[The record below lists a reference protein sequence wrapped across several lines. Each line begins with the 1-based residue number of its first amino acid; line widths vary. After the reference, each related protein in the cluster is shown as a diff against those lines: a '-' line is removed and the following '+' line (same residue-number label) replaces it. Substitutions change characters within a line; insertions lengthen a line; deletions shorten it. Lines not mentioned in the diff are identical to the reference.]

1 MMKTEPPQA
10 SPGGGKAAARITVG
24 NLLAVMV
31 GGFLGAAL
39 RVGLGFA
46 FPEGGGFPTTT
57 LVVNLSGTAA
67 LAALTSYWQVTH
79 RGRPWL
85 RAGIGTGFLGAY
97 TTFSS
102 LVLFVLDSPLPLA
115 LSALLVSLS
124 GCAAVAW
131 LVMAGVERM
140 VRPTVEAQ
148 PDPGAAAPGMR
159 SENGG
164 EGS

>member
-1 MMKTEPPQA
+1 MMKADPPQTSTEA
-10 SPGGGKAAARITVG
+10 VKATARITAG

-39 RVGLGFA
+39 RVGLGFV
-46 FPEGGGFPTTT
+46 FPEGGGFPITT
-57 LVVNLSGTAA
+57 LVVNISGTAA

-102 LVLFVLDSPLPLA
+102 LVLFILDTPLPLA
-115 LSALLVSLS
+115 LSALLVSLC

-140 VRPTVEAQ
+140 VRPPVRAQ
-148 PDPGAAAPGMR
+148 TDPGAAGPAVR